1 MNHFRTHLA
10 ENKSLNIIM
19 HRKKRGNT
27 NSRLNTMSGYSRER
41 TRSRPRERNLNDK
54 DFEFNLGQFS
64 DPELRIRSPAERLHG
79 QSQNYKNSLETHI

>member
-1 MNHFRTHLA
+1 
-10 ENKSLNIIM
+10 M

-54 DFEFNLGQFS
+54 DFEFNLGWFHDPIFKGRQVIDSRPS
-64 DPELRIRSPAERLHG
+64 DF
-79 QSQNYKNSLETHI
+79 QTHYVF